1 MKKSIIKA
9 IDSESSSE
17 RQINMNIQT
26 LKGFRDFLPAEAKKR
41 QYVINTLQTVFE
53 SYGFEPLETPAL
65 EYEEILTGKY
75 GEEGDKLM
83 YRFTDNG
90 GRRVAMRYDQT
101 VPLARVVAQYQNQL
115 PFPFKRYQIQPVWR
129 ADNTQKGRFREFLQ
143 CDADIVGSSSP
154 MSDTEII
161 AVAAK
166 SMDKLGFEE
175 KYTIII
181 NDRDIFIDI
190 GKIVREKF
198 PNTLLDQLSL
208 FFAITQS
215 LDKFIKFGKEKVI
228 EELTEKK
235 LTNEEALF
243 IVDIVAKKEQTDRL
257 KKIIDKLSL
266 LGIKDNSYVFRPTL
280 ARGLNYYTGVIF
292 EIEVK
297 EYVTGSVCG
306 GGRYD
311 NLIGMFAGRQIP
323 AVGFAF
329 GFDRIIEAMEEQNL
343 FPADLPGQTTVLVTV
358 FNLEFVDA
366 SMEVASRLREVPVG
380 TSLRSNSI
388 NVELWLDANVKMEKQ
403 LKYADQKGIPYVVI
417 IGPEE
422 KEKKVVTL
430 RNMKTREQ
438 KQVSVGQAIEQLKTP

>member
-1 MKKSIIKA
+1 
-9 IDSESSSE
+9 
-17 RQINMNIQT
+17 MNIQT